1 MKKSFLT
8 LLLLLCG
15 TLLASCGGNTDATV
29 TQTTEPAIITSQP
42 EMTNTVLP
50 GLEDAD
56 EIMLPDDPT
65 NNPLAPNQAQGVTS
79 MEKAKRV
86 IEQLE
91 DELERLSEVEEARVI
106 IAGHRAAVALEF
118 DDQYKAGIDDR
129 LRGIVRERVDG
140 VIGGIDQIQ
149 ISDDKAIMETL
160 DALHDKLDSVGDM
173 SALQTELDR
182 VFEQMNADNKAQEKL

>member
-42 EMTNTVLP
+42 EMINTVLP

>member
-8 LLLLLCG
+8 LLLLLCVS
-15 TLLASCGGNTDATV
+15 LLASCGGNNDATV
-29 TQTTEPAIITSQP
+29 TQTTDPTVITNQP
-42 EMTNTVLP
+42 EMNNTVLS

-65 NNPLAPNQAQGVTS
+65 NNPLESTQAQGVTS

-106 IAGHRAAVALEF
+106 IAGHKAAVALEF

-129 LRGIVRERVDG
+129 LRGIIRERVDG

-149 ISDDKAIMETL
+149 ISDDKQIMETL

-173 SALQTELDR
+173 SALQAELDR
-182 VFEQMNADNKAQEKL
+182 VLEQMNADKTAQEKM